1 MKRTGKL
8 LLSLVLVAAF
18 AIASGIG
25 FVGVGDTVKA
35 EAADNTL
42 VIYNWG
48 DYIDESVTDDFEEYY
63 LETTGKA
70 IEVIYSTFDTN
81 EDMLTTLE
89 QGDEAIDLVCPS
101 EYAIQRLMQRGLIQ
115 KMDKSKLSNLA
126 NVDSRI
132 YDKVNSVFTG
142 ISVPG
147 TGDSESMSDYFIPYM
162 WGTLGILYN
171 TNYVTEADIAAGYG
185 ILWNAADNPAL
196 DGKILM
202 KDSIRDAYV
211 AAVLYMKETGKLPSG
226 YESLSVE
233 ALINT
238 VDDTMLE
245 AAEKVFKDQKDVLA
259 GYEVDD
265 GKTAMQQGT
274 AYVDLAWSGDAL
286 YVMDEVDG
294 LDYFVPEIGGNIW
307 FDGWVIPENA
317 QNEEAAYMFLDY
329 LCRPDVA
336 MRNTMYIGYTSAV
349 SPQALQADEAA
360 MAILLDN
367 EYTAEEF
374 FGDTIRYPDMSD
386 ASLGVMKDFGDRN
399 SDAIAMWE
407 RVKSPDL
414 MWILWLVLGIVG
426 AAAIGVAIFFIVR
439 KKGSVRR
446 VSKAAN
452 VSSGA
457 VLFADNADKG
467 ASVDE
472 EDESEEETDDASDES
487 ADDDKDDD
495 KQ

>member
-18 AIASGIG
+18 ALAAGIG
-25 FVGVGDTVKA
+25 FVGMGDTVKA

-48 DYIDESVTDDFEEYY
+48 DYIDESVTEEFEVYY
-63 LETTGKA
+63 LEMTGKSVK
-70 IEVIYSTFDTN
+70 VIYSTFDTN
-81 EDMLTTLE
+81 ESMLTTLE
-89 QGDEAIDLVCPS
+89 QGKESIDLVCPS

-115 KMDKSKLSNLA
+115 KLDKSKLTNLA
-126 NVDSRI
+126 NVDARI
-132 YDKVNSVFTG
+132 YDKVNSVFTN

-171 TNYVTEADIAAGYG
+171 TNYVTEADIEAGYG
-185 ILWNAADNPAL
+185 ILWNAAGNSSL
-196 DGKILM
+196 KGKILM

-226 YESLSVE
+226 YENLSVE

-238 VDDTMLE
+238 LDDTMLE

-286 YVMDEVDG
+286 YVMDEVEG
-294 LDYFVPEIGGNIW
+294 LDYYVPKIGGNIW
-307 FDGWVIPENA
+307 FDGWVIPKNA
-317 QNEEAAYMFLDY
+317 QNVEAAYMFLDY

-336 MRNTMYIGYTSAV
+336 MKNSMYIGYTSAI
-349 SPQALQADEAA
+349 SPAALQADSTA
-360 MAILLDN
+360 MAILADN

-374 FGDTIRYPDMSD
+374 FGDEIRYPDMSD

-399 SDAIAMWE
+399 ADAIAMWV
-407 RVKSPDL
+407 RVKSPDDADL
-414 MWILWLVLGIVG
+414 MWILWLVLGILG
-426 AAAIGVAIFFIVR
+426 AAAIGVAIYFILR

-446 VSKAAN
+446 VTKAAP
-452 VSSGA
+452 SSSSA
-457 VLFADNADKG
+457 TLFASKDD
-467 ASVDE
+467 S
-472 EDESEEETDDASDES
+472 SEEEESEDDDSEEISSDEDS
-487 ADDDKDDD
+487 DDE